1 MLDKAE
7 PDALAEDLTTLKLL
21 SVSST
26 TASTSSTAAIP
37 VVIRLLCLPKT
48 AQSDP
53 RTVQS
58 NVDCCTML

>member
-37 VVIRLLCLPKT
+37 CRNKVALLTK
-48 AQSDP
+48 
-53 RTVQS
+53 
-58 NVDCCTML
+58 NCTK